1 MSEPPCSIVVDA
13 NVAVKWV
20 IDEDLTN
27 EARALLQD
35 SRTQQ
40 RPLVGPPLLTTEVVS
55 IIYQRLRS
63 RDPERHLTDEEA
75 QRALR
80 EFLAIPI
87 QLLAPE
93 DLYRRG
99 FDLARDHGLTNTYDS
114 LYAALA
120 QMLGVEMWTDDQNLL
135 RALGSSAPWVRS
147 IRGYPLA

>member
-1 MSEPPCSIVVDA
+1 MSEPPSPIVVDA
-13 NVAVKWV
+13 NVAEKWV
-20 IDEDLTN
+20 IDEDFTN

-40 RPLVGPPLLTTEVVS
+40 RPLVGPPLLTTEVV

-63 RDPERHLTDEEA
+63 RDPARHLTDEEA
-75 QRALR
+75 QQALQ
-80 EFLAIPI
+80 EFLAIPT

-99 FDLARDHGLTNTYDS
+99 FDLARDRGLTNTYDS
-114 LYAALA
+114 LYVALA

-147 IRGYPLA
+147 IRDYPLL

>member
-1 MSEPPCSIVVDA
+1 MSEPPSPIVVDA

-20 IDEDLTN
+20 IDEDFTN
-27 EARALLQD
+27 EARTLLQD

-63 RDPERHLTDEEA
+63 RAPERHLAAEEA
-75 QRALR
+75 QRALQ
-80 EFLAIPI
+80 EFLAIPM

-93 DLYRRG
+93 DLYQRA
-99 FDLARDHGLTNTYDS
+99 FNLAWDGLTNTYDS
-114 LYAALA
+114 LYVALA

-147 IRGYPLA
+147 IRDYPRP

>member
-1 MSEPPCSIVVDA
+1 MSEPPSPIVVDA

-20 IDEDLTN
+20 IDEDFTN

-75 QRALR
+75 QRALQ

-114 LYAALA
+114 LYVALA
-120 QMLGVEMWTDDQNLL
+120 QMLGVEMWTDDQSLL

-147 IRGYPLA
+147 IRDYPLL